1 MEELKEREATA
12 QGAQPVQKRAGRTAF
27 KALLYVLATVGLV
40 VLAIVGYA
48 IFDSHRNPPK
58 ERLTIDEAA
67 MVDSVMTSNYGKYS
81 ATKKG
86 WVYVDDENNTY
97 VMRVIQQVRLQDR
110 ADGDELYMVAS
121 GEPVA
126 GGLARYGVFHIR
138 PGSGSEGSGLVE
150 ISSPY
155 EVTGLQAIKPEQVRF
170 EALSASLWGWVIK
183 TPDFEEPRHGE
194 FVRNRVMASH
204 DGRIVTLA
212 EFPASSTS
220 DPGIDC
226 AEAKALHDEYMKDEE
241 QDGEPPARCD
251 KRRWT
256 YSTGV
261 VNGDV
266 PVPITVTTG
275 GSLDGQP
282 VEARKYKLV
291 FDSKSFSYNVPAEL
305 E

>member
-1 MEELKEREATA
+1 MKERAATEH
-12 QGAQPVQKRAGRTAF
+12 GARPAPKRTGRTAF
-27 KALLYVLATVGLV
+27 KALLYVLATVGLL
-40 VLAIVGYA
+40 VLAVVGYA
-48 IFDSHRNPPK
+48 IFDNHRNPPK

-67 MVDSVMTSNYGKYS
+67 MVDSLMTSNYGKYS
-81 ATKKG
+81 ASKKG
-86 WVYVDDENNTY
+86 WVYVDEENNTY

-110 ADGDELYMVAS
+110 ADGDELYMIAS
-121 GEPVA
+121 GEQVG
-126 GGLARYGVFHIR
+126 GGLGLYGAFHVR

-150 ISSPY
+150 ISSPF
-155 EVTGLQAIKPEQVRF
+155 EVTGPQGIKPEQVRF
-170 EALSASLWGWVIK
+170 EALSENLWGWVIK
-183 TPDFEEPRHGE
+183 TADFEEPRHGD
-194 FVRNRVMASH
+194 FVRNRVLAPH
-204 DGRIVTLA
+204 DGRIATLA

-226 AEAKALHDEYMKDEE
+226 AEAKARHDEFMKQEE
-241 QDGEPPARCD
+241 PEYDPPARCD

-261 VNGDV
+261 VNGAV

-282 VEARKYKLV
+282 VEVKKYKLV